1 MLSAPLPRDAS
12 VIELSD
18 YIGSTADIIA
28 YAKNSDVSEFIIC
41 TEDGVDFKLITDNP
55 DKRFYYPNPHP
66 CCADM
71 KLNTLAAVLSVL
83 EKEDKEVT
91 VDEDVRQPAL
101 IPLDRM
107 LELAK

>member
-1 MLSAPLPRDAS
+1 
-12 VIELSD
+12 
-18 YIGSTADIIA
+18 
-28 YAKNSDVSEFIIC
+28 
-41 TEDGVDFKLITDNP
+41 
-55 DKRFYYPNPHP
+55 
-66 CCADM
+66 M

-91 VDEDVRQPAL
+91 VDEDIRRRAL